1 MRNRATTAA
10 VSLPTR
16 RRCNMGMGLHEWP
29 LVFFTVLAQSAVGAF
44 WVFTLLLLTEKSER
58 AATRTHYVMTVLW
71 GLMAIGFIFST
82 LHLGSPQ
89 RAFNA
94 LNRIGASGLSNEIAA
109 GSAFFA
115 LGAGYWALAT
125 ARLLPQAWQK
135 LPVVGFVVRLLAN
148 ISAKLP
154 SIWRPLALIVVSIVG
169 AAFIY
174 AMSKLYMI
182 PTVPTWNSVFTPLS
196 FLLTALLGGSTL
208 ALALLNSVKAAER
221 LNGLLLTIAWLAF
234 IAAVI
239 VTYQQ
244 YGYLAGISSAIHQAL
259 DLVPSF
265 VPVMLTR
272 FVLIAIGLLLLT
284 VKKANT
290 ALPFIGVLLI
300 IAAELLARIIF
311 YGLHMTV
318 GMAAL
323 GY

>member
-1 MRNRATTAA
+1 
-10 VSLPTR
+10 
-16 RRCNMGMGLHEWP
+16 MGMGLHEWP

-44 WVFTLLLLTEKSER
+44 WAFSLLLLTDKSKPVES
-58 AATRTHYVMTVLW
+58 RTHYVMTVLW

-135 LPVVGFVVRLLAN
+135 LPVIGFVVRLLAT

-154 SIWRPLALIVVSIVG
+154 SIWKTIAVIVVSLVG
-169 AAFIY
+169 AGFIY

-182 PTVPTWNSVFTPLS
+182 DTVPTWNSVYTPAS
-196 FLLTALLGGSTL
+196 FVLTALLGGSAL
-208 ALALLNSVKAAER
+208 ALALLSSVKIGKQ
-221 LNGLLLTIAWLAF
+221 LNGLLLGVAWLAF
-234 IAAVI
+234 IVALVM
-239 VTYQQ
+239 TYQQ
-244 YGYLAGISSAIHQAL
+244 HGYLSGVSSAIHQAL

-265 VPVMLTR
+265 VPVMISR
-272 FVLIAIGLLLLT
+272 FVLITIGLLLLSVG

-290 ALPFIGVLLI
+290 ALPFIGLLLI
-300 IAAELLARIIF
+300 IGGELLARVIF